1 MRRRYADLW
10 VRCESVERCLE
21 MIRCLKRL
29 GFSSAAIELQGEC
42 VERFNH
48 LKREGEGIGL
58 NLYRKLVLEP
68 SNRRELLKLLRENRG
83 RFEVISVICRNLE
96 TAIVAARD
104 SRVDTIIIPVDPRY
118 RLDKGVAT
126 LLKNKVELPFR
137 YFLEDKSGFLKTA
150 SEIVSVLG
158 KRCGII
164 VSSAGSCSLEL
175 RNPRQLASLLQV
187 LGFDEE
193 RALDSIS
200 TEVTNLIE
208 ENLVKLSE
216 NYVMRGVMK
225 LG

>member
-1 MRRRYADLW
+1 MRRYVDLW
-10 VRCESVERCLE
+10 VRCESMEKCLE

-29 GFSSAAIELQGEC
+29 GFSSAVLELRGEC
-42 VERFNH
+42 VEKFDY
-48 LKREGEGIGL
+48 LKKEAEGVEL

-68 SNRRELLKLLRENRG
+68 SSRKELLKMLRENRG

-96 TAIVAARD
+96 TALVAARD
-104 SRVDTIIIPVDPRY
+104 SRVDTIIIPVNPRY
-118 RLDKGVAT
+118 RFDKGVAA
-126 LLKNKVELPFR
+126 LLKNRVELPFK
-137 YFLEDKSGFLKTA
+137 YFLKDKGGFLRTA

-193 RALDSIS
+193 RALNSIS
-200 TEVTNLIE
+200 IEATNLIE
-208 ENLVKLSE
+208 ENLVKLSK
-216 NYVMRGVMK
+216 NYVMRGVMR